1 MFFLYAIL
9 VSTNIRNTCTGFF
22 TQIKNKQRSIRGG
35 ESWEIKKKL
44 RKIRNIN
51 MRLQEKNYV
60 LELGQSV
67 KTRFAI

>member
-51 MRLQEKNYV
+51 MRLQDKNCA
-60 LELGQSV
+60 LELEQSV
-67 KTRFAI
+67 KMRFVI

>member
-1 MFFLYAIL
+1 MS
-9 VSTNIRNTCTGFF
+9 V
-22 TQIKNKQRSIRGG
+22 RGG

-60 LELGQSV
+60 LELEQSV
-67 KTRFAI
+67 KMQFAI

>member
-1 MFFLYAIL
+1 MLFLYAIL
-9 VSTNIRNTCTGFF
+9 VSTNIRNKCTGFF
-22 TQIKNKQRSIRGG
+22 TQITNKQRSIRGG

-60 LELGQSV
+60 LELEQSV
-67 KTRFAI
+67 KMQFAI

>member
-1 MFFLYAIL
+1 MLFLYAIL
-9 VSTNIRNTCTGFF
+9 VSTNIRNKCTGFF

-60 LELGQSV
+60 LELEQSA
-67 KTRFAI
+67 KMRFAI

>member
-67 KTRFAI
+67 KMQFAI